1 MNDRRAWQG
10 SRLRPN
16 GGRSSIKL
24 WRQHHGVAGRL
35 LAAIALS
42 KLPTLFRPRSPRK
55 ERDPDMSVQPRHSLV
70 RTRTMCAAFLMFAA
84 TALIPQVAAATS
96 LPWCHTPPGNQANAH
111 VINIPEAAWPAHI
124 AHGDFVGASCA
135 CEATG
140 GASCGA
146 NQAPCCAGL
155 KCVADITGAF
165 SCQEGSSS
173 NPLPPGNSCTNSSQ
187 CDALNPC
194 TSVGT
199 NDSVCGG

>member
-1 MNDRRAWQG
+1 MVRPADCSRRSRCQPYRRYSDLDRQE
-10 SRLRPN
+10 
-16 GGRSSIKL
+16 
-24 WRQHHGVAGRL
+24 
-35 LAAIALS
+35 
-42 KLPTLFRPRSPRK
+42 T
-55 ERDPDMSVQPRHSLV
+55 EPDMSVQPRHSLL
-70 RTRTMCAAFLMFAA
+70 RTRTMCAAFLVFAA
-84 TALIPQVAAATS
+84 TATTPRVAAATT
-96 LPWCHTPPGNQANAH
+96 LPWCHVPPGNQSNAH

-135 CEATG
+135 CEATP
-140 GASCGA
+140 GANCGV

>member
-1 MNDRRAWQG
+1 MAW
-10 SRLRPN
+10 P
-16 GGRSSIKL
+16 
-24 WRQHHGVAGRL
+24 ADC
-35 LAAIALS
+35 
-42 KLPTLFRPRSPRK
+42 SPRARCQTYRRCSDLDRQ
-55 ERDPDMSVQPRHSLV
+55 ERDPDMSVQPRHPLL
-70 RTRTMCAAFLMFAA
+70 RTRTMCAAFLVFAA
-84 TALIPQVAAATS
+84 IALIPQVAAATNTTI
-96 LPWCHTPPGNQANAH
+96 CHSPPGNAANAH
-111 VINIPEAAWPAHI
+111 LITVSENAVPAHLS
-124 AHGDFVGASCA
+124 HGDFVATSCA
-135 CEATG
+135 CSASTG
-140 GASCGA
+140 TSCGA